1 MKKMTL
7 GNRILAML
15 LAFVMILTGIAP
27 GTFNA
32 RVVKAADATEQR
44 FNRIYREDGIVQ
56 VADSIYQNSDSIL
69 TPKETSHRIKARKAG
84 EVTDNSQV
92 SDKVDID
99 QIVKEGITSATTFLN
114 SQNYKYECS
123 GASDWY
129 IMSKLRTGQTICCFK
144 MESKP
149 ETDRYR
155 KSGIDSVCYGQ
166 RYHECRRCKS
176 CSNAVQQ
183 RQTGRR
189 FKRTEL
195 DTDRTGCNLSENSCR
210 CKMEQRIHDR
220 CTAWIPE

>member
-56 VADSIYQNSDSIL
+56 VINSIYQNSDSIL

-99 QIVKEGITSATTFLN
+99 QIVKEGITSASTFLN

-129 IMSKLRTGQTICCFK
+129 IMSKLRTGQTISDAEK
-144 MESKP
+144 EA
-149 ETDRYR
+149 
-155 KSGIDSVCYGQ
+155 YGQ
-166 RYHECRRCKS
+166 SAVSVVSKWKANQKPTDIARVALTLSAMGKDITNVGGVNLAAMLQLLGDCRS
-176 CSNAVQQ
+176 SGSPA
-183 RQTGRR
+183 G
-189 FKRTEL
+189 
-195 DTDRTGCNLSENSCR
+195 
-210 CKMEQRIHDR
+210 I
-220 CTAWIPE
+220 

>member
-56 VADSIYQNSDSIL
+56 VTDSIYQNSDSIL
-69 TPKETSHRIKARKAG
+69 TPKETLHRIKARKAG

-99 QIVKEGITSATTFLN
+99 QIVKEGITSASTFLN

-129 IMSKLRTGQTICCFK
+129 IMSKLRTGQTISDAEK
-144 MESKP
+144 EA
-149 ETDRYR
+149 
-155 KSGIDSVCYGQ
+155 YGQ
-166 RYHECRRCKS
+166 S
-176 CSNAVQQ
+176 AV
-183 RQTGRR
+183 
-189 FKRTEL
+189 
-195 DTDRTGCNLSENSCR
+195 SVV
-210 CKMEQRIHDR
+210 
-220 CTAWIPE
+220 

>member
-56 VADSIYQNSDSIL
+56 VTNSIYQNSDSIL

-99 QIVKEGITSATTFLN
+99 QIVKEGITSASTFLN

-129 IMSKLRTGQTICCFK
+129 IMSKLRTGQTISDAEK
-144 MESKP
+144 EA
-149 ETDRYR
+149 
-155 KSGIDSVCYGQ
+155 YGQ
-166 RYHECRRCKS
+166 STPKQHKISHLKIIGRGAPSGKGRDHPSRRAPHHKL
-176 CSNAVQQ
+176 
-183 RQTGRR
+183 
-189 FKRTEL
+189 FLE
-195 DTDRTGCNLSENSCR
+195 
-210 CKMEQRIHDR
+210 
-220 CTAWIPE
+220 

>member
-56 VADSIYQNSDSIL
+56 VINSIYQNSDSIL

-99 QIVKEGITSATTFLN
+99 QIVKE
-114 SQNYKYECS
+114 
-123 GASDWY
+123 
-129 IMSKLRTGQTICCFK
+129 
-144 MESKP
+144 
-149 ETDRYR
+149 
-155 KSGIDSVCYGQ
+155 
-166 RYHECRRCKS
+166 
-176 CSNAVQQ
+176 
-183 RQTGRR
+183 
-189 FKRTEL
+189 
-195 DTDRTGCNLSENSCR
+195 
-210 CKMEQRIHDR
+210 IHY
-220 CTAWIPE
+220 

>member
-99 QIVKEGITSATTFLN
+99 QIVKEGITSASTFLN

-129 IMSKLRTGQTICCFK
+129 IMSKLRTGQTISDAEK
-144 MESKP
+144 EA
-149 ETDRYR
+149 
-155 KSGIDSVCYGQ
+155 YGQ
-166 RYHECRRCKS
+166 S
-176 CSNAVQQ
+176 AVSVVSKWKANQ
-183 RQTGRR
+183 
-189 FKRTEL
+189 KP
-195 DTDRTGCNLSENSCR
+195 TDMACL
-210 CKMEQRIHDR
+210 
-220 CTAWIPE
+220 